1 MNESQESDDGAP
13 NRQRELIE
21 AAVRQAEEARQR
33 ANATVSTP
41 PADSTLATLAPDSI
55 VGYRIVRELHRGGQ
69 GVVYEAFQESTRR
82 KVAIKVMKEGPFAGA
97 ADEARFD
104 REVQVLGQ
112 LNHPNIV
119 TIHDSGS
126 SAGHHYFV
134 MDYVPGQSL
143 DAYMASARPSI
154 DESLRLFARVCD
166 AVNAAHLRG
175 VIHRDLKPGNVR
187 IDTEGEPRVLDFGL
201 AKVATTDS
209 DVSAMTMT
217 GQFVGSLPWASPEQA
232 EAVPSKI
239 DVRTD
244 VYSLGV
250 ILYHMLTGKFPYNV
264 IGNVRDVLDN
274 ILTAEPTRPSTL
286 RGEGE
291 RLARRINDEVETI
304 VLKCLHKER
313 ERRYQTAGELARD
326 VKHYLNG
333 EPIEAKRDSLPYVL
347 RKRLKRHK
355 LAVGFAA
362 GLLAVVTA
370 GFVISLTFWRQAVE
384 DRDLAQVAEAKAQR
398 RFDDVRELANAVM
411 FDFHDM
417 IVDLEGSTPVREFL
431 VKTALEYLD
440 DLATEVADDPSLQRE
455 LAHGYIRVGA
465 VQGNPYVGNLGDTEG
480 ALASY
485 RKAEELLGAL
495 SAADPTDAVARDDL
509 AYAHQGLG
517 LMLET
522 TGRPMEALA
531 GFRRAGEIY
540 EALSAAE
547 PTDTE
552 VRLDLAFN
560 YRYVASMLVASGQ
573 NDEALA
579 EFLKSL
585 RLLEA
590 LHAADPDNAE
600 FRRGL
605 AFGHEGVGD
614 MQVRMGQAADA
625 LDSRQKSLE
634 LFETL
639 SAADP
644 DNATLRRDVYVAYQR
659 LGHAQAAVG
668 LTDEA
673 WASFRK
679 FQQLCEAA
687 VAADPANVLA
697 RDDLGNCYSS
707 IGGMLASDGQTD
719 DALASLRKSLE
730 VREAML
736 VADPTNARTRY
747 RMAAD
752 SREIADILIA
762 AGRTEES
769 VASYRKSLENFDALL
784 AADPNNARAQRNAYV
799 SYQKLGN
806 ALADMGRP
814 EEALAAYRE
823 FQRMCE
829 ALRDVVPSDVDVR
842 RDLAVAYGNTANVL
856 AEMDDHEGAMAG
868 YQKALEVFGGLLA
881 DNPTDVAG
889 QRDVVQCYE
898 ALGAECAR
906 CGARQGAPSEERLGH
921 WRHAR
926 EWYQRSLS
934 IWGNM
939 RERGTLAA
947 PESGMADE
955 IMAEIA
961 KCDAAIA
968 GLEQNAE
975 AEKEPVPRSLDKDR

>member
-1 MNESQESDDGAP
+1 MNESQNSGDGAP

-33 ANATVSTP
+33 ADATASTP
-41 PADSTLATLAPDSI
+41 PSDPTLATLAPDSI

-126 SAGHHYFV
+126 SVGHHYFV
-134 MDYVPGQSL
+134 MDYVPGQPL
-143 DAYMASARPSI
+143 DAYMASVRPSV
-154 DESLRLFARVCD
+154 DESMRLFARVCD

-175 VIHRDLKPGNVR
+175 VIHRDLKPGNIR
-187 IDTEGEPRVLDFGL
+187 IDPDDEPRVLDFGL
-201 AKVATTDS
+201 AKVATSDS

-250 ILYHMLTGKFPYNV
+250 ILYHMLTGRFPYNV
-264 IGNVRDVLDN
+264 IGNMRDVIDN

-286 RGEGE
+286 RAEGE

-326 VKHYLNG
+326 VRHYLNG

-355 LAVGFAA
+355 LAAAFAA
-362 GLLAVVTA
+362 SFLAVVTA

-384 DRDLAQVAEAKAQR
+384 DRDLAQVAEVKAQR
-398 RFDDVRELANAVM
+398 RFEDVRELASTFM

-417 IVDLEGSTPVREFL
+417 IKDLEGSTPVREFL
-431 VKTALEYLD
+431 VKTALGYLD
-440 DLATEVADDPSLQRE
+440 DLSGEVADVPSLQRE
-455 LAHGYIRVGA
+455 LAHAYLRVGDI
-465 VQGNPYVGNLGDTEG
+465 QGNPYGGNLGDTEG

-485 RKAEELLGAL
+485 RKAREFFEALAGADSSSAEIRSDLALAYQRVGMLEEMIGRPKEALANYHRASQIYEALLAE
-495 SAADPTDAVARDDL
+495 DPTDAEASLEL
-509 AYAHQGLG
+509 AYNHRYIASL
-517 LMLET
+517 LAA
-522 TGRPMEALA
+522 TGQTEEAFA
-531 GFRRAGEIY
+531 GFRE
-540 EALSAAE
+540 
-547 PTDTE
+547 
-552 VRLDLAFN
+552 
-560 YRYVASMLVASGQ
+560 
-573 NDEALA
+573 
-579 EFLKSL
+579 SL

-590 LHAADPDNAE
+590 LSAADADNAE
-600 FRRGL
+600 IRRDL
-605 AFGHEGVGD
+605 AFGYEGIGD
-614 MQVRMGQAADA
+614 MLARTGQSADA
-625 LDSRQKSLE
+625 LASRQKSLE
-634 LFETL
+634 IFESL

-644 DNATLRRDVYVAYQR
+644 ENATFRRDVYVAYQR
-659 LGHAQAAVG
+659 LAHAQAAVG
-668 LTDEA
+668 QTDEA

-707 IGGMLASDGQTD
+707 IGGMLASAGRTD
-719 DALASLRKSLE
+719 EALASLRKSLE
-730 VREAML
+730 IREAML
-736 VADPTNARTRY
+736 AADPANVRTRY
-747 RMAAD
+747 HLA
-752 SREIADILIA
+752 SGCREIGDILTA
-762 AGRTEES
+762 VGRAEES
-769 VASYRKSLENFDALL
+769 VASYRRSLENFGALL
-784 AADPNNARAQRNAYV
+784 AADPNSARAQRNAYV

-806 ALADMGRP
+806 ALADTGRLD
-814 EEALAAYRE
+814 EALAAYRE

-829 ALRDVVPSDVDVR
+829 ALWEADPSDVDVR
-842 RDLAVAYGNTANVL
+842 RDLAVAFGNIANVL
-856 AEMDDHEGAMAG
+856 AEMDDHDGAVSG
-868 YQKALEVFGGLLA
+868 YQQALEVFEGLLA
-881 DNPTDVAG
+881 DDPTDGEA
-889 QRDVVQCYE
+889 QRDVLQCYE
-898 ALGAECAR
+898 MLGAESAR
-906 CGARQGAPSEERLGH
+906 CGARAEAPAEEQLEH
-921 WRHAR
+921 WRQAR

-934 IWGNM
+934 IWVDM
-939 RERGTLAA
+939 RERGMLTA
-947 PESGMADE
+947 PESGTPDE

-975 AEKEPVPRSLDKDR
+975 APEEPVPRSLHKGP